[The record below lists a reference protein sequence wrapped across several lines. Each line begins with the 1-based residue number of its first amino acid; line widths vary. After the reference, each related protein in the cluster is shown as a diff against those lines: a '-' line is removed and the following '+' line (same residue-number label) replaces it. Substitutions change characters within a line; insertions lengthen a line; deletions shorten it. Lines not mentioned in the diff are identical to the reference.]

1 MVDTSAPQLRSPS
14 PIAPTVRAICPYLL
28 AAEGRWRSAS
38 PSREHRCTAVDPAAV
53 LAIDKQRRLCL
64 VPDHTACA
72 TYQFATGQG
81 DLVATAD
88 GQRPERV
95 PGASGRGIVRTAP
108 LVLDGG
114 RLPVVPTISADRRLG
129 QAALLGLMGVAFAAI
144 ILARLSAPPGGP
156 TGSDLAGGVD
166 PRATPVASPVVGA
179 TPAASADGPA
189 PTLVPTE
196 NEPSVDPSAQP
207 LPSEPAAS
215 EPPASEE
222 PTTYKVRRGDT
233 LSGIAAEFGTTV
245 KVLVELNDIR
255 DPAALRVGQVLEL
268 P

>member
-1 MVDTSAPQLRSPS
+1 
-14 PIAPTVRAICPYLL
+14 VRAICPYLL
-28 AAEGRWRSAS
+28 AADGRWRSAS

-64 VPDHTACA
+64 VADHSACA

-81 DLVATAD
+81 ELVASSDAPRT
-88 GQRPERV
+88 ERV
-95 PGASGRGIVRTAP
+95 HGASGRDIVRTAP

-114 RLPVVPTISADRRLG
+114 RLPVIPTITADRRLG

-144 ILARLSAPPGGP
+144 ILARLSAPTGGP

-166 PRATPVASPVVGA
+166 PGATPVASAVVGA
-179 TPAASADGPA
+179 TPGASVDVPA

-196 NEPSVDPSAQP
+196 NEPSVDPSAEP
-207 LPSEPAAS
+207 PPSEPAAS
-215 EPPASEE
+215 EPPASES
-222 PTTYKVRRGDT
+222 PATYKVRRGDT

-245 KVLVELNDIR
+245 KVLVELNDIK
-255 DPAALRVGQVLEL
+255 DPGSLRVGQVLKL